1 MKRKQTTTQKFN
13 TLKWHAVIY
22 AAAMATVWYGVVATI
37 NYSGTT
43 LVSLDE
49 YRPLILQRID
59 FTLLWGVL
67 LVIHLGVS
75 EVRDYYLNRDERPQL
90 DPILN
95 MD

>member
-1 MKRKQTTTQKFN
+1 MKRKQHSTQKLN

-37 NYSGTT
+37 NYSGNT

-59 FTLLWGVL
+59 FTLFWGIL
-67 LVIHLGVS
+67 LLIHLGVS
-75 EVRDYYLNRDERPQL
+75 EVRDYYLQRDEHTQL
-90 DPILN
+90 DSILN
-95 MD
+95 TD